1 MVPAAPHC
9 MASTA
14 VCAGFQSERSSI
26 RYTAWAQPSR
36 RRAARRAGGGR
47 RGGGTHRR
55 TRRESRSP
63 RPRSGHRARARRR
76 GSGRRARAR
85 ARSGS
90 PVRPPAGSYARAR
103 LATAETVK
111 LLPPLCLAPVEPPAN
126 RARRV
131 GAAEWQCAGNGSPVA
146 GSKLKVVIPT
156 PADARSQHVSKA
168 IPFSAAAANPPA
180 AADPDPSAG
189 HARGRGA
196 SGARACQPRGAGAPA
211 FLDPTQPSSPGSYPV
226 YEPTYAH
233 CAPSPVPAAGAAWVA
248 RLRASCRP
256 RDASRRSAWPAD
268 MGGSKAT
275 ASPVG
280 NTDWNVPHGQA
291 HCTLTWHE
299 RTCSLIPRVPLL

>member
-1 MVPAAPHC
+1 MRPLSSLPHNTVFVVGQSKGGPVTPRPPVGVVEILVSPPETVLTAQRCGESADQHPLSFAAWNHWPTMVPAAPHC

-131 GAAEWQCAGNGSPVA
+131 GAAEWQCAGSGS
-146 GSKLKVVIPT
+146 
-156 PADARSQHVSKA
+156 ARRW
-168 IPFSAAAANPPA
+168 P
-180 AADPDPSAG
+180 
-189 HARGRGA
+189 GR
-196 SGARACQPRGAGAPA
+196 S
-211 FLDPTQPSSPGSYPV
+211 
-226 YEPTYAH
+226 
-233 CAPSPVPAAGAAWVA
+233 
-248 RLRASCRP
+248 
-256 RDASRRSAWPAD
+256 
-268 MGGSKAT
+268 
-275 ASPVG
+275 
-280 NTDWNVPHGQA
+280 
-291 HCTLTWHE
+291 
-299 RTCSLIPRVPLL
+299 